1 MTLVASLGSLAL
13 SAGTVVL
20 FGQEAPARL
29 LDLLS
34 SVAVLSAFVAICSA
48 EARFGS

>member
-1 MTLVASLGSLAL
+1 MLLVASLGSLGL
-13 SAGTVVL
+13 SAGSVVM

-34 SVAVLSAFVAICSA
+34 SVAVFSTFVAICSA